1 MTRVACEEKS
11 KLPRFPSCPGLGASK
26 VRLQRPRVGEQL
38 RRQFPGW
45 AKVFSQVRE
54 SATPNYRG
62 VKILLESGLN
72 IEAWRKERILYQMVA
87 LSICYSTGSQWGSRV
102 RSSPGKICKIMGQR
116 LGSRSVKYYWL
127 ILKAD

>member
-1 MTRVACEEKS
+1 MTRVECEEKS

-62 VKILLESGLN
+62 VKIPLESGLN
-72 IEAWRKERILYQMVA
+72 IEAWRKRAHLI
-87 LSICYSTGSQWGSRV
+87 SDGSLIDMLQYGFPVGFEGEVKPRENLQNHGSAV
-102 RSSPGKICKIMGQR
+102 RFLEC
-116 LGSRSVKYYWL
+116 
-127 ILKAD
+127 